1 MEDIFSKSAL
11 PTSDKN
17 SLFYDSEFQP
27 LTEAEVEYLRSLI
40 ESASQRYFRYQQVL
54 TIVDEEAKAY
64 FSGDKS
70 ANEVCKI
77 IQNRAMIYLGEL
89 R

>member
-17 SLFYDSEFQP
+17 SLFYDSAFQP